1 MSLPH
6 EVLPYYPI
14 GCGPTLLT
22 SLRGRYPSMSIL
34 LSALSWQQ
42 SLPAGPPSSPRA
54 IPVSTLR
61 SALGVQ
67 R

>member
-22 SLRGRYPSMSIL
+22 SLRGRYLSMSIL

-42 SLPAGPPSSPRA
+42 SLPAGHPCA